1 MTALSAVAAI
11 VLGGAGLAAA
21 AFPERAS
28 GVCDRLLRAIAAL
41 VFGLGAWSAGYAA
54 SLLAFGAA
62 ESVRAVKDVAIALC
76 GVALLAMRRRP
87 AGSQAVGD
95 EAPRWLIAIFA
106 VACCVFCLVFI
117 EHSIRAPEGG
127 FDAWMLWNS
136 RARFLARAGDDFRVA
151 FSPRLLFWTHQ
162 DYPWLLPGLVAQWF
176 LIARTESPVIPA
188 VLGFVF
194 GAATIA
200 IVSCS
205 LARLRGAQAALVG
218 GLAVASLPCFAAF
231 DASQQADVPLA
242 AFVALAAALVA
253 MAVEDPR
260 RPLRPLLLAGFA
272 AGLGAWT
279 KNDGLVYLISLAAA
293 LLLCLRDVRA
303 AAIFLLGSVPAL
315 ALLFAFRLG
324 LSPPNDFL
332 LFTTRA
338 DLVARFV
345 DARRWVDVIRFALRQ
360 VVGGGAGDRHPS
372 EPARGS
378 GAVRAG
384 RLGAAGALL
393 LRGDLRPPATLLE
406 VDVLELRLKTVR
418 ADVAGGRRGARRGCP
433 LEAGCHRSRTSRT
446 RCPEAADRGSVA
458 ARRCPRRS
466 RPKQR
471 RTRCDRISAATTV
484 RGTRQRATSSPRRAG
499 IGAALRAA
507 ARAAR

>member
-28 GVCDRLLRAIAAL
+28 GVCDRLLRAVAAL

-76 GVALLAMRRRP
+76 GVALLAMRRRT
-87 AGSQAVGD
+87 AGSQAVCD

-188 VLGFVF
+188 ALGFVF

-293 LLLCLRDVRA
+293 LLLRLRDVRA

-345 DARRWVDVIRFALRQ
+345 DARRSMDVIRFALRQ
-360 VVGGGAGDRHPS
+360 VVYFQDFALWT
-372 EPARGS
+372 AA
-378 GAVRAG
+378 AV
-384 RLGAAGALL
+384 
-393 LRGDLRPPATLLE
+393 
-406 VDVLELRLKTVR
+406 VLAVVIRRNLR
-418 ADVAGGRRGARRGCP
+418 ADPTPSVLGVSVLLALCCFGAIYVLQPHSLKWMFWSSASRLFVQIWPAAVVA
-433 LEAGCHRSRTSRT
+433 L
-446 RCPEAADRGSVA
+446 VA
-458 ARRCPRRS
+458 AVPWKPAAIDLEHPERDVRR
-466 RPKQR
+466 QQ
-471 RTRCDRISAATTV
+471 TEDR
-484 RGTRQRATSSPRRAG
+484 
-499 IGAALRAA
+499 
-507 ARAAR
+507 